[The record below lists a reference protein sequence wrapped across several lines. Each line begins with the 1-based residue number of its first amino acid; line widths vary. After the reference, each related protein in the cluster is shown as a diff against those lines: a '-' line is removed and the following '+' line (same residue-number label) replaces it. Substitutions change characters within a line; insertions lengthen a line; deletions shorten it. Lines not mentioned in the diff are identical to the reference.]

1 MSGQEDTTDGSSVH
15 PAATPAQRAHSDV
28 MRRAPYRFRH
38 GSYEVTVLSD
48 GHLVL
53 PTTLLAPEA
62 PAADRSAALE
72 IAGLRSE
79 SYEPAANI
87 PLIRS
92 GEELILFDT
101 GGVGFQP
108 GLGQLSRHL
117 AASGIEAGSITKVVL
132 THGHPDHIWGTVL
145 ADGALRFPNATY
157 YAGATEWDFWNRDDV
172 WTKLPDAQRP
182 FATGARRQ
190 YAAVRDRVTMVR
202 PGDEVISGIH
212 AMATPGHTPGHLSF
226 EVAGGDGLII
236 AGDVVTTPSVFFP
249 NPRWTFGFDADDGQA
264 IASRE
269 RLLDRAAS
277 EHAMLLGYHWPYPG
291 VGFAE
296 RDGAGYRYLS
306 EVADRAD
313 ARDDSY

>member
-1 MSGQEDTTDGSSVH
+1 MGIWYCQPH
-15 PAATPAQRAHSDV
+15 CW
-28 MRRAPYRFRH
+28 
-38 GSYEVTVLSD
+38 
-48 GHLVL
+48 
-53 PTTLLAPEA
+53 LLKLRQQT
-62 PAADRSAALE
+62 RSAALE

-87 PLIRS
+87 PLIRI

-108 GLGQLSRHL
+108 GLGQLSQHL
-117 AASGIEAGSITKVVL
+117 AASGIDAGSITKVVL
-132 THGHPDHIWGTVL
+132 THGHPDHIGGTVL

-157 YAGATEWDFWNRDDV
+157 YAGATEWDFWNHDDV

-190 YAAVRDRVTMVR
+190 YAAVRDWVTMVR
-202 PGDEVISGIH
+202 PGDEVISGIR

-236 AGDVVTTPSVFFP
+236 AGDVVTTPSVFFG
-249 NPRWTFGFDADDGQA
+249 NPKWTFGFDFDDGQA

-269 RLLDRAAS
+269 RLLDRAAGD
-277 EHAMLLGYHWPYPG
+277 HTMLLGYHWPYPG
-291 VGFAE
+291 VGLAE
-296 RDGAGYRYLS
+296 RDGSAYRYH
-306 EVADRAD
+306 RKMPPMGHQG
-313 ARDDSY
+313 